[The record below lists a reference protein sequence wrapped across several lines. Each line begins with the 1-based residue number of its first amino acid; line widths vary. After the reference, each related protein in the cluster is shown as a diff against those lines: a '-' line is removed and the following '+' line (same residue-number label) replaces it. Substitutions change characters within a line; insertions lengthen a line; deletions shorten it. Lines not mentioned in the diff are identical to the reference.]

1 MLYRKAVFIL
11 MALLWSAGAVAQ
23 YNIDRLLIIGRNALY
38 FEDYVLSIQYFNQ
51 AINAKPYLYEPWFYR
66 AVAKYNLDDFIGA
79 EADCSQAISI
89 NPFITNVY
97 ELRGLAR
104 IQQQKFTDAI
114 ADYDK
119 ALKYDPENQS
129 LWHNRVL
136 CRIQNKDYDHALC
149 ELDTMLNHWK
159 RYARGYAMQAE
170 VYIHKEDTAK
180 AVKSLNRSIEL
191 DPYESSTWQAMA
203 SISLAR
209 KKWKD
214 AEKDLDR
221 AIHLQPKNV
230 ANYINRA
237 LARINQ
243 NNLRGT
249 MADYDMALDIDP
261 NNFLAH
267 YNRGLL
273 RAQVGDD
280 NRAITDFDFVL
291 HLEPDN
297 LMALYNR
304 ALLLDKTGNLRGAI
318 RDYTKVIDEF
328 PNFWVGLQS
337 RAACYRKLGMVKQAE
352 ADEFRVYKAQLYKS
366 LYGIQPRLNKKQLRK
381 KSDKDLEKYNQLVVA
396 DEQEM
401 EHQYKNDYRGRVQ
414 NRQTDLDQMPMYGM
428 AFERK
433 KSEVETYVPFD
444 KVLDAFNQQ
453 SQKARQLCLTCSST
467 ILDERS
473 TRTYFDLIASLSAE
487 LTISTNEHDALPVLL
502 RRAVAYA
509 VVQNF
514 QDAIEDLT
522 SCLAV
527 DSLSSLPYWQRAVCR
542 MKQIDIL
549 QSSESRK
556 SDVIDMKLVAV
567 MDDLD
572 KALEYNP
579 QCAYLHYNR
588 GNVHSMRGELD
599 EAVAEFTTAIE
610 LDPNLAEAYYNRGLA
625 QLRLK
630 HNDKAVTDLGKAGE
644 LGLYKAYGI
653 IKKYGKPS
661 SN

>member
-1 MLYRKAVFIL
+1 MLYRKAVFI
-11 MALLWSAGAVAQ
+11 MMSLLWSAFAVAQ
-23 YNIDRLLIIGRNALY
+23 YNIDRLLVIGRNALY

-79 EADCSQAISI
+79 ESDCSQAISI

-114 ADYDK
+114 TDYNK

-136 CRIQNKDYDHALC
+136 CRIQNKEYDLALC
-149 ELDTMLNHWK
+149 ELDSMLNRWK

-170 VYIHKEDTAK
+170 VYMHKEDTTK
-180 AVKSLNRSIEL
+180 AIKSLNHSIEL

-203 SISLAR
+203 SISLTR

-214 AEKDLDR
+214 AEKNLDR
-221 AIHLQPKNV
+221 AIHLQPKNA

-304 ALLLDKTGNLRGAI
+304 ALLLDKTGDLRGAI
-318 RDYTKVIDEF
+318 RDYSKVIDEF

-352 ADEFRVYKAQLYKS
+352 ADEFRVYKARLYKS

-433 KSEVETYVPFD
+433 NSEVETYVPYD
-444 KVLDAFNQQ
+444 KSVDAFNLN
-453 SQKARQLCLTCSST
+453 SRSAKPLCITCT
-467 ILDERS
+467 TAILDERS

-487 LTISTNEHDALPVLL
+487 LTISTNERNAVPVLL

-522 SCLAV
+522 SCIAV

-542 MKQIDIL
+542 MKQIDIM

-556 SDVIDMKLVAV
+556 SEMVDMKLVAV
-567 MDDLD
+567 VDDLD
-572 KALEYNP
+572 KALQLNP
-579 QCAYLHYNR
+579 QCAYLHYNM
-588 GNVHSMRGELD
+588 GNVLSVRGDLEK
-599 EAVAEFTTAIE
+599 AAACYSKAIE
-610 LDPNLAEAYYNRGLA
+610 IDPNLAEAYYNRGLIG
-625 QLRLK
+625 LRLK
-630 HNDKAVTDLGKAGE
+630 HNDEAVVDLGKAGE

-653 IKKYGKPS
+653 IKRYGKAAQ
-661 SN
+661 

>member
-1 MLYRKAVFIL
+1 MRKTVLTIVA
-11 MALLWSAGAVAQ
+11 ALCSIATFAQ

-51 AINAKPYLYEPWFYR
+51 AITSKPYLYEPWFYR
-66 AVAKYNLDDFIGA
+66 AVAKYNLDDFTGA
-79 EADCSQAISI
+79 ETDCSQAIAI

-104 IQQQKFTDAI
+104 IQQQKYSDAI
-114 ADYDK
+114 TDYNR

-129 LWHNRVL
+129 LWHNRTL
-136 CRIQNKDYDHALC
+136 CRIQNKEYDQALA
-149 ELDTMLNHWK
+149 ELDTMLTRWK

-170 VYIHKEDTAK
+170 VFIHKQDTAK
-180 AVKSLNRSIEL
+180 AVKSLNQSIDI
-191 DPYESSTWQAMA
+191 DPYESSTWQALA
-203 SISLAR
+203 SISLSR

-214 AEKDLDR
+214 AEKNLDR

-230 ANYINRA
+230 ANYLNRA

-249 MADYDMALDIDP
+249 MADYDMALDLDP
-261 NNFLAH
+261 NNFLGH

-291 HLEPDN
+291 HLEPEN

-318 RDYTKVIDEF
+318 RDYTKVIEQF
-328 PNFWVGLQS
+328 PNFWTGLQS
-337 RAACYRKLGMVKQAE
+337 RASCYRRLGMTKQAE

-381 KSDKDLEKYNQLVVA
+381 RSDKDLEKYNQLVVA

-401 EHQYKNDYRGRVQ
+401 EHEYKNDYRGRVQ
-414 NRQTDLDQMPMYGM
+414 NRQTDLDQMPMYELS
-428 AFERK
+428 FERK
-433 KSEVETYVPFD
+433 QSEVESYVPYD
-444 KVLDAFNQQ
+444 RLVDAFNNATPNAK
-453 SQKARQLCLTCSST
+453 SFCVTSST
-467 ILDERS
+467 PILDERS

-487 LTISTNEHDALPVLL
+487 LTVTTDERKAMPVLL
-502 RRAVAYA
+502 RRAVAYS
-509 VVQNF
+509 VVQNL

-527 DSLSSLPYWQRAVCR
+527 DSLSPLPYWQRAACR
-542 MKQIDIL
+542 MKQVNIMM
-549 QSSESRK
+549 SSESK
-556 SDVIDMKLVAV
+556 NKETVDMKLVTIIDDLDRAASLNPECAYV
-567 MDDLD
+567 FYDRGVAYSERGDLD
-572 KALEYNP
+572 KAV
-579 QCAYLHYNR
+579 ADFNR
-588 GNVHSMRGELD
+588 ALD
-599 EAVAEFTTAIE
+599 
-610 LDPNLAEAYYNRGLA
+610 LDPNLAEAYYNRGLTF
-625 QLRLK
+625 LRK
-630 HNDKAVTDLGKAGE
+630 KNVEKAIADLSKAGE
-644 LGLYKAYGI
+644 SGLYKAYGI
-653 IKKYGKPS
+653 IKKYAKK
-661 SN
+661 